1 MSLLDCGKIPLSFPG
16 EGAQQ
21 ELDSSES
28 IFGNGSLDVL
38 LELSVPSVASELEV
52 SFSVIEVPAVI
63 VEKLYVLGLFPLAG
77 DS

>member
-1 MSLLDCGKIPLSFPG
+1 MSLLDCGKIPLSFSG

-21 ELDSSES
+21 ELDSSEF
-28 IFGNGSLDVL
+28 ILGNGSSDVL
-38 LELSVPSVASELEV
+38 LELSVPSVASEPEV

-63 VEKLYVLGLFPLAG
+63 VEKLYVLGLFPLAE